1 MDGFSGREIWRGE
14 LVLEP
19 RGSDRT
25 VAKDKNFGQDRQ
37 LKR

>member
-1 MDGFSGREIWRGE
+1 MIQSSAISSRM
-14 LVLEP
+14 LEP

-25 VAKDKNFGQDRQ
+25 IAKDKNFGQDRQ